1 MNRRTRIVLPVVAG
15 AAVLAS
21 LTPMAVA
28 GETPAGSAAGTQAR
42 ETKAEAGTQAS
53 ISRNTVIK
61 RARTWLTAIDGHQV
75 PYSQSKTF
83 RGYRTDCSGYVSMAL
98 KYGKPGTNT
107 VGLASSQ
114 FTKKIKMSQLKK
126 GDLIID
132 ANGSSTTRHVVI
144 FEKWTSAAHKS
155 YRAYEQRGGYGTDH
169 STRSYGI
176 GKDQYDA
183 YRPKKY

>member
-1 MNRRTRIVLPVVAG
+1 MVAG

-21 LTPMAVA
+21 LAPMAVA
-28 GETPAGSAAGTQAR
+28 GDAPAESAGTTKAQETKADAGTQA
-42 ETKAEAGTQAS
+42 T
-53 ISRNTVIK
+53 ISRATVIK
-61 RARTWLTAIDGHQV
+61 RARTWLTAVNGHQV

-114 FTKKIKMSQLKK
+114 FTRKIKMSQLKK

-155 YRAYEQRGGYGTDH
+155 YRAYEQRGGHGTDH

-176 GKDQYDA
+176 GKDEYDA